1 MVMVLV
7 LLLVIVIIIIQVQ
20 LGKNKRTGHTLA
32 ACASHIGVTHPACL
46 SCGQACSINCGRM
59 W

>member
-1 MVMVLV
+1 
-7 LLLVIVIIIIQVQ
+7 LLVIVIIIIQVQ

-46 SCGQACSINCGRM
+46 SRGQACSINCGRM